1 MLSGPFRSGTGWF
14 REAGRERWGMS
25 KREAPLE
32 VPIWVAVPWSCCVC
46 VVGSVPTLTLN
57 RLQG

>member
-1 MLSGPFRSGTGWF
+1 
-14 REAGRERWGMS
+14 MS